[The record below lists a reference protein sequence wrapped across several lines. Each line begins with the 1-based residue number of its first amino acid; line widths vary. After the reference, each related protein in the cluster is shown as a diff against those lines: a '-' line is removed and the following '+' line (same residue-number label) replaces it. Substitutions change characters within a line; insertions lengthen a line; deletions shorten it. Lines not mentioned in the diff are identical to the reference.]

1 MKHGAEDRTQ
11 SIKQVMS
18 SLMRQRIRT
27 KPELFDLV
35 GKVFK
40 VESAH
45 KQNLQQA
52 QKSILD
58 GTSQWSAKIAIT
70 GQLVFLFAVYFFP
83 LATLVFI

>member
-11 SIKQVMS
+11 SIKQAMS
-18 SLMRQRIRT
+18 ALMHQRVDA
-27 KPELFDLV
+27 KPELFALV

-40 VESAH
+40 MDTVKH
-45 KQNLQQA
+45 KQNLEQA

-70 GQLVFLFAVYFFP
+70 GELS
-83 LATLVFI
+83 TI

>member
-1 MKHGAEDRTQ
+1 MFNILGAAEKSVRHGAEDRTQ
-11 SIKQVMS
+11 SIKQAMS

-40 VESAH
+40 VADAH

-70 GQLVFLFAVYFFP
+70 GKELHIF
-83 LATLVFI
+83 